1 MRWSPDWIVA
11 PSLSHDHALRLPD
24 RGETQRYQMKITSVE
39 TILLEH
45 KLARPTGP
53 ASVLNEWRRTLLAR
67 ITTDDGLVGW
77 GETAPLAGTRETIDK
92 AMAPLLLGRDPR
104 AIGNSWRTRWLAP
117 FENRLA
123 IGAIDI
129 ALHDIVGQALGVPVH
144 QLYGGA
150 RRARVPVYASGGGY
164 FEGVHPAE
172 IWPKETRDLVARGF
186 RAIKLKIG
194 RYDPR
199 SELDALAAVKAAL
212 PADVKLMVDAWGS
225 YPLSTALMVG
235 RELERLGVTFYEEPL
250 PQFGYRGYEQ
260 LAAQLDIAVA
270 GGEMLLNRQAFKD
283 LLDRRAVDIVQP
295 DASLCGGIREVL
307 FVAELAE
314 LYGVQCVPHS
324 WSGAILNAA
333 SIHIASLLQEPTLMP
348 GVATPMVE
356 FDVTE
361 NPFASGLLRAPL
373 PILDG
378 CFEVP
383 DAPGLGLDVNLDA
396 IRAMEAPRP
405 H

>member
-1 MRWSPDWIVA
+1 
-11 PSLSHDHALRLPD
+11 
-24 RGETQRYQMKITSVE
+24 MKIIRVE
-39 TILLEH
+39 TLLLEH
-45 KLARPTGP
+45 MLSRPTGP
-53 ASVLNEWRRTLLAR
+53 ASVLNASRRNLLVR
-67 ITTDDGLVGW
+67 ITTDTDLVGW
-77 GETAPLAGTRETIDK
+77 GETAPMAGVRETIDTLYGP
-92 AMAPLLLGRDPR
+92 ALIGRDPR
-104 AIGNSWRTRWLAP
+104 DVGNTWRTRWLAP

-129 ALHDIVGQALGVPVH
+129 ALQDLAGKALGAPVH

-150 RRARVPVYASGGGY
+150 RRRRVPVYASGGGY
-164 FEGVHPAE
+164 FHGVHPAE
-172 IWPKETRDLVARGF
+172 VWPEETKGYVARGF

-199 SELDALAAVKAAL
+199 EELDALAVVRAGL
-212 PADVKLMVDAWGS
+212 PTDVKLMVDAWGS
-225 YPLSTALMVG
+225 YTLSTALSVG
-235 RELERLGVTFYEEPL
+235 RELEKLGITFYEEPL
-250 PQFGYRGYEQ
+250 PQFGYRNYPE

-270 GGEMLLNRQAFKD
+270 GGEMLQHRQAFKE

-314 LYGVQCVPHS
+314 LYGVQCMPHA

-333 SIHIASLLQEPTLMP
+333 TVHIVSLLPEPTLMP
-348 GVATPMVE
+348 GVGTPMVE

-361 NPFASGLLRAPL
+361 NPFASGLLRTPL
-373 PILDG
+373 PLVDG

-383 DAPGLGLDVNLDA
+383 ETPGLGLDLNLEA
-396 IRAMEAPRP
+396 IRALEVPRSA
-405 H
+405 